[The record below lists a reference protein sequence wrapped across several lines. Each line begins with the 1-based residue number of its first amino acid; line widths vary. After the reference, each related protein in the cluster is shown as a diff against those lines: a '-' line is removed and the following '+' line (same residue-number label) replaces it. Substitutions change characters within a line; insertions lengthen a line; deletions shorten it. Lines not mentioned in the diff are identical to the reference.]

1 MITIKT
7 DGGSRGN
14 PGPAGIGAVIEMEG
28 KIKKYA
34 EFIGRKTNNEAEYQ
48 ALIFA
53 LKKTK
58 SLLGKKKAKQ
68 TVVNCYADSELL
80 VKHLNH
86 QYKVQNE
93 KIRPLFLSVWNL
105 MLDFKEVKIKH
116 IKRAENKLADQL
128 ANEAM
133 DQADSKL
140 F

>member
-53 LKKTK
+53 LKKSK

-80 VKHLNH
+80 VKHLTH

-93 KIRPLFLSVWNL
+93 KIQPLFLSVWNL
-105 MLDFKEVKIKH
+105 MLDFKEVKINH